1 MYLEYSVKFYQ
12 VYKILGKPC
21 ERLNISCA
29 WALFFFLK
37 GPDASQKTAKF
48 VHCASCFVN
57 CQLHCLVGAVGLS
70 NINLYIYLPT
80 SRKIPVGLS
89 NINSY
94 IPT

>member
-12 VYKILGKPC
+12 VYKILDRPC
-21 ERLNISCA
+21 ERLNISWA

-57 CQLHCLVGAVGLS
+57 CQLHCLVDAVGLS
-70 NINLYIYLPT
+70 NINLYICT
-80 SRKIPVGLS
+80 
-89 NINSY
+89 Y
-94 IPT
+94 IEKNTI